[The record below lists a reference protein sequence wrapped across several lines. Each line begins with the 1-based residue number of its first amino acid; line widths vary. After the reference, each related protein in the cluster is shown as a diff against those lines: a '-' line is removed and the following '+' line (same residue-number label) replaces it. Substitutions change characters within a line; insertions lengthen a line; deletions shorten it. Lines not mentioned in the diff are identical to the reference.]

1 MRSTLLKV
9 LAACT
14 VLSGGCTKDLTP
26 EYDGP
31 GSGTGAGAG
40 EAMQLTLRV
49 PGIAGGAASYAASAE
64 QECTVDAD
72 ELFVLLYMKG
82 PDDKYIFKRVAVP
95 ENLQRTDNPDH
106 DPDRRY
112 YTMDIPFVEGETGV
126 RFIAT
131 VVAGLSGAELEALGG
146 GAGYP
151 DFTALNGQVQDE
163 REIVTLVEQEL
174 SYTVPGKTQGKA
186 VAWPAGGITGA
197 FQPFPMW
204 GRTGDFQVRSG
215 ADIGTIK
222 LTRAT
227 ARIDVGVNFLKNADG
242 SYTLSAMQAEGLG
255 GDTYFALENLRVYRT
270 PGQGRVAPDKDNW
283 DEVNQ
288 TALNATAFPAVEQ
301 DPVLYGSEM
310 LTLHPNFPT
319 GAEAATHK
327 CFTRTVYV
335 PEAENHGLESDA
347 SVALVV
353 GGRFGSATA
362 APTYYRVDIYQRSV
376 DADGNPLKP
385 TKDTRLDILRNHAYV
400 VNIISVAGPGTDTP
414 EEALK
419 SDHTNMTVEV
429 LSWNQDDQLGDITTD
444 GVYVLNVDKTYQEYY
459 ADGSAVEFNVET
471 DYDGELGTGWTMEAD
486 ATAQAAVRFYDNK
499 GKEIKWGDP
508 EWPSQGKNGSTRLRI
523 GMTEFYQAAGETNV
537 KTREAVLTF
546 KAGRMKVRVRLRQS
560 SLEVVKIT
568 FTPEELNYGN
578 TPQQPS
584 HVAIDVSTKRDYTMT
599 VRWLGQDGTTTHEWD
614 IIPADTD
621 PFPDPRFAKENFF
634 AVDPEGG
641 YLLMPEPLTDGVAR
655 SFKFDFEVTVPALDN
670 TVAKGTLYAY
680 QSTAEVSWFVENG
693 LGRYKNQVFALYNGA
708 WETGQQPKVSANS
721 TLVWWFTRGAGMG
734 PNPEW
739 IYNLATVMGKKQT
752 GGWTMPT
759 SIQVQPKTDIGRRSY
774 LLQAKSTEG
783 GFDESSSTMEIVQY
797 GLPLVLRPQT
807 SPDVTITGAED
818 PDRLKGTE
826 WTRDFKGE
834 LAPAQENIDMTSN
847 TDWYWSWNK
856 GTDGYTGKGSET
868 WDDVYA
874 QMFGSWTSKTA
885 ERVKTTDGPKDGTVE
900 KTWMGHMTERATPL
914 TFGTH
919 DQLAPQGRNV
929 PVAGERTLRMELR
942 NANPQLEAEDVEQ
955 YASSLTFKR
964 EMPAYTNELTWPFDP
979 ETNLDQM
986 YDEGRWTPAL
996 VSLWTNATGKLQV
1009 KTQDLVTAGAAEDIA
1024 AEWDV
1029 ASTNDQ
1035 GYARHTKKMTE
1046 LLSLDENSQMAP
1058 KTRVRLAYTGER
1070 RPETNGG
1077 NDLNQ
1082 TVEIGTVDYYY
1093 GMQIL
1098 PPARNM
1104 ETGQIWL
1111 SAASHDLKFD
1121 FADSYFLR
1129 LKVRLKVENHYS
1141 DYELMPEAQRETTY
1155 YPDADG
1161 YTIEYAKGTL
1171 WEPPTVEANTNLN
1184 TLRKITVEYF
1194 QTNPDDGTSTWVAMA
1209 NPEIWQD
1216 GSGVDIGG
1224 GLNIIYRQT
1233 PTFTF
1238 NHTFNSNNPRNV
1250 LRGRGP
1256 ADTRNGNWTFTHIT
1270 TNATMFDDRA
1280 KIDAEVTKG
1289 TVLTRLNPAT
1299 NWQGST
1305 GGHSSTISWPCYQN
1319 GNPANG
1325 IAAYLYSNHYCPN
1338 YYSWNN
1344 WVSQVGTTF
1353 NGPTQTNPGGNFAT
1367 CSSCGNRYH
1376 LGVAGGI
1383 ARPNAQQHVPLYYRT
1398 SVTVINSSPCNATRP
1413 IKAEKVITELKKQ

>member
-1 MRSTLLKV
+1 MCIRDS
-9 LAACT
+9 
-14 VLSGGCTKDLTP
+14 
-26 EYDGP
+26 
-31 GSGTGAGAG
+31 
-40 EAMQLTLRV
+40 
-49 PGIAGGAASYAASAE
+49 
-64 QECTVDAD
+64 
-72 ELFVLLYMKG
+72 
-82 PDDKYIFKRVAVP
+82 
-95 ENLQRTDNPDH
+95 
-106 DPDRRY
+106 
-112 YTMDIPFVEGETGV
+112 
-126 RFIAT
+126 
-131 VVAGLSGAELEALGG
+131 
-146 GAGYP
+146 
-151 DFTALNGQVQDE
+151 
-163 REIVTLVEQEL
+163 
-174 SYTVPGKTQGKA
+174 
-186 VAWPAGGITGA
+186 
-197 FQPFPMW
+197 
-204 GRTGDFQVRSG
+204 
-215 ADIGTIK
+215 
-222 LTRAT
+222 
-227 ARIDVGVNFLKNADG
+227 
-242 SYTLSAMQAEGLG
+242 
-255 GDTYFALENLRVYRT
+255 
-270 PGQGRVAPDKDNW
+270 
-283 DEVNQ
+283 
-288 TALNATAFPAVEQ
+288 
-301 DPVLYGSEM
+301 
-310 LTLHPNFPT
+310 
-319 GAEAATHK
+319 
-327 CFTRTVYV
+327 
-335 PEAENHGLESDA
+335 
-347 SVALVV
+347 
-353 GGRFGSATA
+353 
-362 APTYYRVDIYQRSV
+362 
-376 DADGNPLKP
+376 
-385 TKDTRLDILRNHAYV
+385 
-400 VNIISVAGPGTDTP
+400 
-414 EEALK
+414 
-419 SDHTNMTVEV
+419 
-429 LSWNQDDQLGDITTD
+429 
-444 GVYVLNVDKTYQEYY
+444 
-459 ADGSAVEFNVET
+459 
-471 DYDGELGTGWTMEAD
+471 
-486 ATAQAAVRFYDNK
+486 
-499 GKEIKWGDP
+499 
-508 EWPSQGKNGSTRLRI
+508 STRLRI

-759 SIQVQPKTDIGRRSY
+759 SIQVQPKTTIGRRSY

-885 ERVKTTDGPKDGTVE
+885 EQVKTTDGPKDGTVE

-955 YASSLTFKR
+955 YASSLTFRR

-986 YDEGRWTPAL
+986 YDEGRWAPAL

-1009 KTQDLVTAGAAEDIA
+1009 KTQDLVTAGATEDIA

-1104 ETGQIWL
+1104 ATGQIWL
-1111 SAASHDLKFD
+1111 SPASHDLKFD

-1129 LKVRLKVENHYS
+1129 LKVRLKAELYYT
-1141 DYELMPEAQRETTY
+1141 DYEKVPGNDPVY
-1155 YPDADG
+1155 YTNSGNSAEGDLI
-1161 YTIEYAKGTL
+1161 TMNNTL
-1171 WEPPTVEANTNLN
+1171 WEPPTLPANTNENL
-1184 TLRKITVEYF
+1184 LWKVAVEYLLIDPVSGTK
-1194 QTNPDDGTSTWVAMA
+1194 QWTEITNAR
-1209 NPEIWQD
+1209 EIWQD
-1216 GSGVDIGG
+1216 GTGYKLGDQYYLVKRTQQ
-1224 GLNIIYRQT
+1224 IIN
-1233 PTFTF
+1233 F
-1238 NHTFNSNNPRNV
+1238 NHTFTRDDNTNV
-1250 LRGRGP
+1250 LSGMRYNDGRTGTWEY
-1256 ADTRNGNWTFTHIT
+1256 AHRFCNNTLFL
-1270 TNATMFDDRA
+1270 A
-1280 KIDAEVTKG
+1280 KLAEKGTQDG
-1289 TVLTRLNPAT
+1289 TVLVAHNPPT
-1299 NWQGST
+1299 KYT
-1305 GGHSSTISWPCYQN
+1305 GQPIIN
-1319 GNPANG
+1319 
-1325 IAAYLYSNHYCPN
+1325 
-1338 YYSWNN
+1338 
-1344 WVSQVGTTF
+1344 
-1353 NGPTQTNPGGNFAT
+1353 NPGSHYWVNIRQQIYHT
-1367 CSSCGNRYH
+1367 CPRAFSDITTDQAGPRSEYIYKQARYQIYCERCGQFINAVTGDGQRTAQRSPHVLGGVRFSASSACNTCRKPYESKT
-1376 LGVAGGI
+1376 L
-1383 ARPNAQQHVPLYYRT
+1383 PELTAQ
-1398 SVTVINSSPCNATRP
+1398 
-1413 IKAEKVITELKKQ
+1413 